1 MREIAFDQDLAPR
14 TPTAALSSAARGG
27 GLAGVLD
34 APFAV
39 LFQKPGSGEGHCGPG
54 RYGTCFASMAAAAL
68 AAGVSDVQRGV
79 AVGGGGGA

>member
-1 MREIAFDQDLAPR
+1 M
-14 TPTAALSSAARGG
+14 
-27 GLAGVLD
+27 AGVLD